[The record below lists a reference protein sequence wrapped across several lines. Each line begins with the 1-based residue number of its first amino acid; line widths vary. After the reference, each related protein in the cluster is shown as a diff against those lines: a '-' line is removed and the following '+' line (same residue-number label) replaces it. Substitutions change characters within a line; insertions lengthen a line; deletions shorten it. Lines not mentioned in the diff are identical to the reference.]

1 MLGLCTAKQW
11 PGRGHSL
18 WSVGFTFSNIIKA
31 WNTQHLCAR
40 SKWCP
45 PPFCFC
51 FLSLQPL
58 HEADSGGASILPWQ
72 QCDSPW
78 CKGELSCS
86 QASETTEH
94 VPWLAKDNLLNI
106 FITPEVYTA
115 QCYCLPVKTLSSLL
129 VGRQM
134 LKATHALPE
143 SFPWYLLLILSLVT
157 LWFLE

>member
-1 MLGLCTAKQW
+1 MM
-11 PGRGHSL
+11 
-18 WSVGFTFSNIIKA
+18 
-31 WNTQHLCAR
+31 
-40 SKWCP
+40 

-58 HEADSGGASILPWQ
+58 HEADSGGTSILPWQ

-78 CKGELSCS
+78 CKGELSRS

-106 FITPEVYTA
+106 FITPEMYTA
-115 QCYCLPVKTLSSLL
+115 HCYCLPVKMLSSLL

-143 SFPWYLLLILSLVT
+143 IFPRLPLLILSLVT
-157 LWFLE
+157 LWFLELTTMRSLFFSVWQTNTSARVGASVADRGKINIEHVTSCK